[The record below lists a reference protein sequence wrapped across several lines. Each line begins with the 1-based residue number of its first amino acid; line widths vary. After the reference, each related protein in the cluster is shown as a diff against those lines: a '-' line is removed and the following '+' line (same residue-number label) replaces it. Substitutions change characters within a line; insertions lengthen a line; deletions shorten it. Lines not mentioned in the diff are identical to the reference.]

1 MDKQSLGSVFTLIG
15 MIIVI
20 WTLARMRRR
29 R

>member
-1 MDKQSLGSVFTLIG
+1 MDKQSLGSMFTLIG

-29 R
+29 G

>member
-1 MDKQSLGSVFTLIG
+1 MDKQSLGSMFTLIG